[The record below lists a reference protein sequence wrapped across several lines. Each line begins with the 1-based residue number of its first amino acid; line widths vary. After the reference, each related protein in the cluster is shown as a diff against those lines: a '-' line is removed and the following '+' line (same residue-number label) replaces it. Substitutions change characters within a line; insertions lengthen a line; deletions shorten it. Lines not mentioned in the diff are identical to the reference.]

1 MKDQA
6 ATALQPLREI
16 ASLKPFTDDFSR
28 RSEEIYHSI
37 ARRAFEIFES
47 SGRVSGR
54 NHEDWLKAEAELLH
68 PVHLDIAESDEAV
81 SVRAEVPGF
90 SARELEIRLA
100 PRRLAITGKR
110 QSTQEQSTENT
121 VYSER
126 CVDQVF
132 RLVELPAEVNPEKAT
147 ATLKDGIL
155 QLAMPKATAARNPRT
170 EARLSKVP
178 ASASN

>member
-28 RSEEIYHSI
+28 RSEEIYDSI

-81 SVRAEVPGF
+81 TVRAEVPGF
-90 SARELEIRLA
+90 SAKELEIRLA

-110 QSTQEQSTENT
+110 QTKQEQSTENT

-132 RLVELPAEVNPEKAT
+132 RLVELPAEVNPEKAA
-147 ATLKDGIL
+147 ATLNEGVL
-155 QLAMPKATAARNPRT
+155 QLAIPKVTLTRSVKAQGRGA
-170 EARLSKVP
+170 
-178 ASASN
+178 

>member
-54 NHEDWLKAEAELLH
+54 DHEDWLKAEAELLH

-81 SVRAEVPGF
+81 TVRAEVPGF
-90 SARELEIRLA
+90 SAKELEIRLA

-110 QSTQEQSTENT
+110 QTKQEQSTENT
-121 VYSER
+121 IYSER

-147 ATLKDGIL
+147 ATLNEGIL
-155 QLAMPKATAARNPRT
+155 QLAIPKVTLTRSVKAQGRGA
-170 EARLSKVP
+170 
-178 ASASN
+178 

>member
-1 MKDQA
+1 MKDQV

-68 PVHLDIAESDEAV
+68 PVHLDIAESDGAV
-81 SVRAEVPGF
+81 TVRVTARGQLSVTSVRGPP
-90 SARELEIRLA
+90 LEI
-100 PRRLAITGKR
+100 P
-110 QSTQEQSTENT
+110 Q
-121 VYSER
+121 
-126 CVDQVF
+126 
-132 RLVELPAEVNPEKAT
+132 
-147 ATLKDGIL
+147 
-155 QLAMPKATAARNPRT
+155 AAQMAYPGPDRP
-170 EARLSKVP
+170 
-178 ASASN
+178 

>member
-28 RSEEIYHSI
+28 RSEEIYDSI

-81 SVRAEVPGF
+81 TVRAEVPGF
-90 SARELEIRLA
+90 SAKELEIRLA

-110 QSTQEQSTENT
+110 QTKQEQSAENT

-132 RLVELPAEVNPEKAT
+132 RLVELPAEVNPEKAA
-147 ATLKDGIL
+147 ATLNEGVL
-155 QLAMPKATAARNPRT
+155 QLAIPKVTLTRSVKAQGRGA
-170 EARLSKVP
+170 
-178 ASASN
+178 

>member
-81 SVRAEVPGF
+81 TVRAEVPGF
-90 SARELEIRLA
+90 SAKDVEIRLE
-100 PRRLAITGKR
+100 PHRLAITGKR
-110 QSTQEQSTENT
+110 ETNEERRTEKT
-121 VYSER
+121 LYSER
-126 CVDQVF
+126 CVDELF
-132 RLVELPAEVNPEKAT
+132 RVIDLPAEVNPEKTT

-155 QLAMPKATAARNPRT
+155 QLAMPKTTAARNVKT
-170 EARLSKVP
+170 Q
-178 ASASN
+178 ASAA

>member
-16 ASLKPFTDDFSR
+16 ASLKPFTDDFSQ
-28 RSEEIYHSI
+28 RSKEIYDSI

-54 NHEDWLKAEAELLH
+54 DHEDWLKAEAELLH

-81 SVRAEVPGF
+81 TVRAEVPGF
-90 SARELEIRLA
+90 SAKELEIRLA

-110 QSTQEQSTENT
+110 QTTQEQSTENT

-147 ATLKDGIL
+147 ATLNDGVL
-155 QLAMPKATAARNPRT
+155 QLAIPKVTVARSVKAQGRG
-170 EARLSKVP
+170 A
-178 ASASN
+178 

>member
-1 MKDQA
+1 MKEQA

-16 ASLKPFTDDFSR
+16 APLKPFTDDFCQ
-28 RSEEIYHSI
+28 RSKEISDSI

-47 SGRVSGR
+47 SGRISGR
-54 NHEDWLKAEAELLH
+54 DHEDWLKAEAELLH
-68 PVHLDIAESDEAV
+68 PIHLDIAESDEEV
-81 SVRAEVPGF
+81 TVRAEVPGF

-110 QSTQEQSTENT
+110 QTKQEQSAENT

-155 QLAMPKATAARNPRT
+155 QLRYQRPR
-170 EARLSKVP
+170 
-178 ASASN
+178 

>member
-1 MKDQA
+1 MKDQV

-16 ASLKPFTDDFSR
+16 ASLKPFADDFSQ
-28 RSEEIYHSI
+28 RSKEIYDSI
-37 ARRAFEIFES
+37 ARRAFEIIES
-47 SGRVSGR
+47 SGRVSGHD
-54 NHEDWLKAEAELLH
+54 NEDWIKAEAELLH

-81 SVRAEVPGF
+81 TVRAEVPGF

-110 QSTQEQSTENT
+110 QRTQEQSTENT

-132 RLVELPAEVNPEKAT
+132 RLVELPAEVNPENAT
-147 ATLKDGIL
+147 A
-155 QLAMPKATAARNPRT
+155 
-170 EARLSKVP
+170 
-178 ASASN
+178 